1 MLRPKIDL
9 KSTRIFSPKPFSF
22 ESLRSGK
29 VTTAT
34 EGLLKS
40 EFAIIPTYSTADSLC
55 QMKTNFPAKLNSYE
69 PYPIQVLRERKFCLR
84 FCTSSIKRELQLGTL
99 RRGRAVTA
107 RKCTNKRNAHA
118 EMLFCLLKILSS
130 RCQQLRQFVTTKESF
145 YLKGKKV
152 QLPRPI
158 LVWDTNMAD
167 VRGGRACKGS
177 IVFVISALSQDV
189 KVPITGLS
197 PV

>member
-84 FCTSSIKRELQLGTL
+84 FCTSSTKREL
-99 RRGRAVTA
+99 
-107 RKCTNKRNAHA
+107 
-118 EMLFCLLKILSS
+118 
-130 RCQQLRQFVTTKESF
+130 
-145 YLKGKKV
+145 
-152 QLPRPI
+152 
-158 LVWDTNMAD
+158 
-167 VRGGRACKGS
+167 
-177 IVFVISALSQDV
+177 
-189 KVPITGLS
+189 
-197 PV
+197 

>member
-40 EFAIIPTYSTADSLC
+40 EFAIIPTYSTANSLC

-84 FCTSSIKRELQLGTL
+84 FCTSSIKRELWALYVVVVQWRQGNVQTSE
-99 RRGRAVTA
+99 
-107 RKCTNKRNAHA
+107 CTCRDVV
-118 EMLFCLLKILSS
+118 LLIKNIERFHS

-177 IVFVISALSQDV
+177 IVFVISALS
-189 KVPITGLS
+189 
-197 PV
+197 

>member
-1 MLRPKIDL
+1 MVRVRRRRRNFRTLFVSWKSRLPLWPTPLWLINSLLVTKRQIDKMLRPKIDL

-69 PYPIQVLRERKFCLR
+69 PYPIQVLIERKFCLR
-84 FCTSSIKRELQLGTL
+84 FCTSSIKRELWALY
-99 RRGRAVTA
+99 V
-107 RKCTNKRNAHA
+107 
-118 EMLFCLLKILSS
+118 
-130 RCQQLRQFVTTKESF
+130 VV
-145 YLKGKKV
+145 V
-152 QLPRPI
+152 Q
-158 LVWDTNMAD
+158 
-167 VRGGRACKGS
+167 
-177 IVFVISALSQDV
+177 
-189 KVPITGLS
+189 
-197 PV
+197 

>member
-1 MLRPKIDL
+1 MRRGRRNFRTPVVSLKSQLPLPLADQLPVGHEKADRKMLRAKIDL

-84 FCTSSIKRELQLGTL
+84 FCTSSTKREL
-99 RRGRAVTA
+99 
-107 RKCTNKRNAHA
+107 
-118 EMLFCLLKILSS
+118 
-130 RCQQLRQFVTTKESF
+130 
-145 YLKGKKV
+145 
-152 QLPRPI
+152 
-158 LVWDTNMAD
+158 
-167 VRGGRACKGS
+167 
-177 IVFVISALSQDV
+177 
-189 KVPITGLS
+189 
-197 PV
+197 